1 MRLFP
6 ALLHVPWVFPR
17 NFLQVWSEASARS
30 LAQQDQTDAEASLRR
45 RLAKEGECKMP
56 SFICP
61 KEQVGMRQVMNLSLE
76 NSTYLAVF
84 LQWDL
89 QYKTLLPSRKEH
101 LFKYKKYY
109 ALKAQCAF
117 TALFS
122 KLHGL
127 KMKTKNW
134 YQSCPILLTPEHDA
148 LSCDYKSSQYTFVQT
163 KLYLTASRV
172 LFFSLIS
179 QVLSHMHLCLL
190 LFNGSPDLLL
200 CKYVYKQPL
209 MLNFL
214 RNIHHYLR

>member
-1 MRLFP
+1 
-6 ALLHVPWVFPR
+6 
-17 NFLQVWSEASARS
+17 
-30 LAQQDQTDAEASLRR
+30 
-45 RLAKEGECKMP
+45 MP

-61 KEQVGMRQVMNLSLE
+61 KEQVGMRKVMNLSLE

-122 KLHGL
+122 KLHGR

-172 LFFSLIS
+172 LFFSSSHRCSHTCIFAFFCLMAHLICCCVNMFISNHWCLIS
-179 QVLSHMHLCLL
+179 SEMFTTTSDSILKNAFYLEQYIWYNWYWHLFWNC
-190 LFNGSPDLLL
+190 
-200 CKYVYKQPL
+200 
-209 MLNFL
+209 
-214 RNIHHYLR
+214 